1 MGTEAAVHRTLWR
14 YIPATT
20 DAELERLGR
29 LRGIG
34 PEEGEASLG
43 GRLVR
48 FRLALV
54 VEAPCDGKAAVG
66 VELSF
71 PGADGADGAD
81 RADHTVESQAWGL
94 CEEAL
99 ERHLGR

>member
-1 MGTEAAVHRTLWR
+1 MHRTLWR

-20 DAELERLGR
+20 EAELELLGR

-34 PEEGEASLG
+34 PEESETSLG
-43 GRLVR
+43 GRVVR
-48 FRLALV
+48 VRLALV

-71 PGADGADGAD
+71 PAAPGPDGADGAD
-81 RADHTVESQAWGL
+81 AAAESQAWAL
-94 CEEAL
+94 CEAAL